1 MAICTTTLEG
11 NNTYAVAI
19 VRANGDLSS
28 EKERI
33 VVGDALNKKASCS
46 CEQFKRTGVLC
57 AHALKVLDL
66 MNIN

>member
-1 MAICTTTLEG
+1 MATCTTTLEG

-33 VVGDALNKKASCS
+33 VVGDPLEQTALCS
-46 CEQFKRTGVLC
+46 CEQFNKTVVAMR
-57 AHALKVLDL
+57 
-66 MNIN
+66 